1 MNRAIRCIAFVSP
14 LGGTGQTT
22 LVANLANLWSTPQ
35 HSCLAVDLCA
45 QDSLRTHLG
54 RSSAASTPTGGWVAC
69 VEAAKWWGDAAQEN
83 AANVRFLPFGQPQA
97 QPVGSTLVRN
107 LQDPLWLQ
115 KQLDSIA
122 AEDAPLVLL
131 DAPAWPQALAQQAL
145 RCADVVVVCLDAA
158 PRAPL
163 LKAQVQAMLDIAPAH
178 ARQALLATR
187 FDPRRGAQRQALEAL
202 QQQWHALLAPYVLHE
217 DENVSAAHHAAHCV
231 TAFAPQSQAAHDI
244 NGIAHW
250 LMAASPSQVDNKD
263 APT

>member
-1 MNRAIRCIAFVSP
+1 MNPAPRRIAFVSP

-22 LVANLANLWSTPQ
+22 LVANLASVWTAQ
-35 HSCLAVDLCA
+35 GQTCLAVDLCA
-45 QDSLRTHLG
+45 QDSLGLHLG
-54 RSSAASTPTGGWVAC
+54 ERAHTRASQGWAHCVQTGQWWG
-69 VEAAKWWGDAAQEN
+69 EAALEN
-83 AANVRFLPFGQPQA
+83 SDRVRFVPYGQTPLQAVPQA
-97 QPVGSTLVRN
+97 
-107 LQDPLWLQ
+107 PLWLQ
-115 KQLDSIA
+115 DQLDSVA
-122 AEDAPLVLL
+122 LGEAGMVLL
-131 DAPAWPQALAQQAL
+131 DAPAWPQPLALQAL
-145 RCADVVVVCLDAA
+145 QCADLVVVCLDAA

-163 LKAQVQAMLDIAPAH
+163 LKAQVQSMLDIAPAH